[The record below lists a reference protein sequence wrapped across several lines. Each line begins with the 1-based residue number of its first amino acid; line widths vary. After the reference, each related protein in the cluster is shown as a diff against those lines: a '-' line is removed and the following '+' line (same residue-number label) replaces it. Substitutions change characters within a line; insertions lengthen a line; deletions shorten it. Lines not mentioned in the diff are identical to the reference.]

1 MNQKTGTF
9 PKQFSIDP
17 PSAGTITNP
26 TVPETHELPRAFT
39 SQIILMGTSNTPKSS
54 DLPSSPT
61 PCQFSSN
68 IQTPHPAASLDII
81 SKLKALEKQTKDDLS
96 RQKSLLSSIQSILT
110 TPSCMTRFANWKLAL
125 TIKSYG
131 GCHRSDSSSI
141 QRNQPI
147 ASLNLLMTRL
157 QVTGALFSELIPMAT
172 ISSSN
177 FTLMELTLQPD
188 ILQQSSSPF
197 SLVTTTVFYDGHFL
211 KSFILA
217 SGTSLT
223 RSMHGHRLFNPHK
236 SPPSDDQPRSSRM
249 MLSLLPSTNSF
260 HILNFLAKLKDKL

>member
-1 MNQKTGTF
+1 MNQKTGSF

-125 TIKSYG
+125 TIQSNG

-172 ISSSN
+172 ISSFN

-197 SLVTTTVFYDGHFL
+197 SLVTTTVFYDGHFS
-211 KSFILA
+211 KVI
-217 SGTSLT
+217 
-223 RSMHGHRLFNPHK
+223 H
-236 SPPSDDQPRSSRM
+236 
-249 MLSLLPSTNSF
+249 LSLRDQLDPLNAWTQTIQPTQKPPFRRPTSF
-260 HILNFLAKLKDKL
+260 LKIDAFAVALYKFIPHSKLFSETEG